1 MTYGLT
7 MNSFANVV
15 FPHKKQP
22 QTGLHK
28 SSFMR
33 KSLSTSI
40 EILISIVAVCIYW
53 LPSDYVNEIH
63 SIDNQ

>member
-1 MTYGLT
+1 

-22 QTGLHK
+22 QIGLHN
-28 SSFMR
+28 SSFM
-33 KSLSTSI
+33 SSSI

-53 LPSDYVNEIH
+53 LSSDYVNEIH
-63 SIDNQ
+63 SIYNH

>member
-1 MTYGLT
+1 
-7 MNSFANVV
+7 MNSFASVV

-22 QTGLHK
+22 QVGLHK

-53 LPSDYVNEIH
+53 LSSDYVNGIH
-63 SIDNQ
+63 SIYNH

>member
-1 MTYGLT
+1 

-22 QTGLHK
+22 QIDLYK

-53 LPSDYVNEIH
+53 LQSDYVNRIH
-63 SIDNQ
+63 SIYNH